1 VFDQQIPR
9 GLFLLRRYAEN
20 GKPVVEEPIQGN
32 AAAQSAQQ
40 QGMGF
45 NFDVI
50 GNHARAQFSAQF
62 VEDLDCQP
70 VPIVPCVHERQ
81 AGAGVPEDGMA

>member
-1 VFDQQIPR
+1 
-9 GLFLLRRYAEN
+9 
-20 GKPVVEEPIQGN
+20 
-32 AAAQSAQQ
+32 
-40 QGMGF
+40 MGF